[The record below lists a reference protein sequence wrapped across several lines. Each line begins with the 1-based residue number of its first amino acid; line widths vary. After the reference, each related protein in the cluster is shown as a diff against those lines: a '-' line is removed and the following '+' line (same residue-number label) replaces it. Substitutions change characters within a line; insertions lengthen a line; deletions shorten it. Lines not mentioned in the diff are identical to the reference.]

1 MSGETAS
8 VGGGERLS
16 AAARREALLDVALRI
31 LLEHGEPAI
40 SIGAVAERAEVT
52 RALVYKH
59 FDNRDDLIIELQRR
73 EAERL
78 DRELVEVVAS
88 TTGGFEP
95 KLRALARSMIEV
107 TDRWDT
113 IFAPLRYTVAGPV
126 GRREQRNRDRRTV
139 KYFAG
144 LAVADLGVPDAVAR
158 RAMSM
163 MLGGID
169 PLMAMVRP
177 SMTATDRRQL
187 ADLYVD
193 LVVGGLV
200 SISD

>member
-1 MSGETAS
+1 M
-8 VGGGERLS
+8 
-16 AAARREALLDVALRI
+16 
-31 LLEHGEPAI
+31 
-40 SIGAVAERAEVT
+40 
-52 RALVYKH
+52 
-59 FDNRDDLIIELQRR
+59 
-73 EAERL
+73 
-78 DRELVEVVAS
+78 VVS
-88 TTGGFEP
+88 TIGGFEP

-126 GRREQRNRDRRTV
+126 GRREQRRRDRRTV

-144 LAVADLGVPDAVAR
+144 LAVADLGVPEAVAR

-169 PLMAMVRP
+169 PLMTMVRP
-177 SMTATDRRQL
+177 SMTAADRRRL

-193 LVVGGLV
+193 LVVGALE
-200 SISD
+200 SIAD

>member
-1 MSGETAS
+1 
-8 VGGGERLS
+8 LS

-78 DRELVEVVAS
+78 DRELVDVVAA
-88 TTGGFEP
+88 TAGGFEP
-95 KLRALARSMIEV
+95 KLRALVRSMIEV

-126 GRREQRNRDRRTV
+126 GRREQRSRDRRTV

-144 LAVADLGVPDAVAR
+144 FAVADLGVPEVVAR
-158 RAMSM
+158 RSMSM

-177 SMTATDRRQL
+177 SMSAADRRQL

-193 LVVGGLV
+193 LVVGALA
-200 SISD
+200 SLAD